1 MKKTTAIM
9 LALLCAIVFAQ
20 SEHKIAIHITS
31 KIGASEKKAL
41 STKML
46 ASFINSG
53 RFKAVER
60 EDAFRNAQ
68 IQANAD
74 NSLVSSFGREYGAS
88 HVCMVDITQVL
99 GSYQVSARVID
110 VGTETVVGRGEASS
124 SLRTLE
130 DLDVVANK
138 IIAGMEALPP
148 PQALQPLVYIPPP
161 TPAPVPAPAPEPAPV
176 PAPQPQE
183 PPPQLQAEQQPVVPV
198 VPPVQ
203 EQAQAQPSLPKHAFT
218 VDIVPAVIGL
228 VFGSLEG
235 IADGFLEDM
244 KDEDGVSVS
253 SDISGIGFGL
263 QYEYQTSERTSLA
276 ARFSYLGL
284 GATVK
289 QIDKLAD
296 LEAKLKGDVTIL
308 SAEGHAR
315 TYPFGGAFF
324 LDAVLG
330 YSNLSLSFKGEDI
343 VENDYGAKE
352 IESTSFKASQ
362 GYFKPGLKLGW
373 RVSFGENGG
382 GFVFEPSFN
391 LCYAIRLGSNSLIK
405 QIAKDTDNDYG
416 DGAKDVD
423 DMLGLIESLA
433 LIGGPGFGLSFGYRF

>member
-1 MKKTTAIM
+1 M
-9 LALLCAIVFAQ
+9 
-20 SEHKIAIHITS
+20 
-31 KIGASEKKAL
+31 
-41 STKML
+41 
-46 ASFINSG
+46 
-53 RFKAVER
+53 VE
-60 EDAFRNAQ
+60 
-68 IQANAD
+68 
-74 NSLVSSFGREYGAS
+74 
-88 HVCMVDITQVL
+88 ITQVL

-124 SLRTLE
+124 PLRTLE
-130 DLDVVANK
+130 DLDIVANK
-138 IIAGMEALPP
+138 IIAGMEVLPP
-148 PQALQPLVYIPPP
+148 PQALQPLVYTPPP
-161 TPAPVPAPAPEPAPV
+161 TPAPVPAPAPEPA

-203 EQAQAQPSLPKHAFT
+203 EQAQEQPSLPRHAFT
-218 VDIVPAVIGL
+218 VDIVPAIIGV
-228 VFGSLEG
+228 VFGSLGG

-276 ARFSYLGL
+276 VRIAYLGL
-284 GATVK
+284 GATVT
-289 QIDKLAD
+289 QREEE

-324 LDAVLG
+324 FDAVLG

-343 VENDYGAKE
+343 VENDAGYKE
-352 IESTSFKASQ
+352 IESISFKASQ

-405 QIAKDTDNDYG
+405 QIAKDTDNDYSE
-416 DGAKDVD
+416 GAKDAD

>member
-1 MKKTTAIM
+1 M
-9 LALLCAIVFAQ
+9 
-20 SEHKIAIHITS
+20 
-31 KIGASEKKAL
+31 
-41 STKML
+41 
-46 ASFINSG
+46 
-53 RFKAVER
+53 VE
-60 EDAFRNAQ
+60 
-68 IQANAD
+68 
-74 NSLVSSFGREYGAS
+74 
-88 HVCMVDITQVL
+88 ITQVL

-124 SLRTLE
+124 PLRTLE

-148 PQALQPLVYIPPP
+148 PQALQPLVYTPPP
-161 TPAPVPAPAPEPAPV
+161 TPAPVPAPAPEPAP
-176 PAPQPQE
+176 APQPQE
-183 PPPQLQAEQQPVVPV
+183 PPLQLQAEQQPVVPV
-198 VPPVQ
+198 APPVQ
-203 EQAQAQPSLPKHAFT
+203 EQAQEQPSLPRHAFT
-218 VDIVPAVIGL
+218 VDIAPTIIGL
-228 VFGSLEG
+228 AFGFLGG

-253 SDISGIGFGL
+253 SDISGIGFAL
-263 QYEYQTSERTSLA
+263 QYEYQVYERMSLA
-276 ARFSYLGL
+276 ARFAYLGL
-284 GATVK
+284 GASMK
-289 QIDKLAD
+289 QIDEDAD
-296 LEAKLKGDVTIL
+296 LEAKLKGDVSIL
-308 SAEGHAR
+308 SAEGHVR

-343 VENDYGAKE
+343 VENDEGYKE
-352 IESTSFKASQ
+352 IESISFKASQ

-391 LCYAIRLGSNSLIK
+391 LCYAIRLGSNSIVK
-405 QIAKDTDNDYG
+405 QIAKDTDKDYSE
-416 DGAKDVD
+416 GAKDAD